1 MISNQ
6 RILPNIE
13 DVGGFVGD
21 LRTKNLSVE
30 IIPRFFS
37 NVGTK
42 LIKLLSRRLTTKDEI
57 LPNQFSQ
64 RIFQE
69 VERIK

>member
-21 LRTKNLSVE
+21 LRTQKPQCRNHSS
-30 IIPRFFS
+30 IFFKCWDQIEQVIES
-37 NVGTK
+37 MTF
-42 LIKLLSRRLTTKDEI
+42 D
-57 LPNQFSQ
+57 NQGRDTSKP
-64 RIFQE
+64 
-69 VERIK
+69 V